1 MKSQSKEN
9 FGELTIQTRYG
20 NLRKLA
26 RYGLGCAIFSLKNK
40 REFQTYLQFVKGEDE
55 KKGTRKGTGIK
66 NGIQDGIEKIERII
80 YKALPNAY
88 PIALP
93 NCRNYFLGRH
103 NMEVRARNEIGAGT
117 EAAARMKRFCLAEIG
132 RIIEIKKLEEL
143 KTVEKQSIG
152 FILRSPLVEPT
163 SRFGVVRY
171 EEQDGQTNENKE
183 KLEQPKEIKE
193 IALLDVLPEHAEIG
207 DFVVIHRNI
216 ACDKL

>member
-9 FGELTIQTRYG
+9 LGDLTTPIRYG
-20 NLRKLA
+20 NLRILA

-55 KKGTRKGTGIK
+55 KKGTRKGTGIEK
-66 NGIQDGIEKIERII
+66 RIEKIEKII
-80 YKALPNAY
+80 HKALPNAY

-103 NMEVRARNEIGAGT
+103 NMEVRAGTEIGAGT

-143 KTVEKQSIG
+143 KTVEKQPIG

-171 EEQDGQTNENKE
+171 EEYDSQTNENKE

-193 IALLDVLPEHAEIG
+193 IVLLDALPEHAEVG